1 MGHAKRVAAWPE
13 NAVII
18 PKLIKFLRDSLK
30 RHKKN
35 AERRTQKLK
44 TSKRGFQLSSI

>member
-18 PKLIKFLRDSLK
+18 PKLIKFLRDSWK
-30 RHKKN
+30 SVRHKKKMQSV
-35 AERRTQKLK
+35 ERR
-44 TSKRGFQLSSI
+44 S